1 MQTNA
6 VTNDS
11 GYDGECYVC
20 NDSGTK
26 QKFGCPMS
34 FFFNNVTNIEDS
46 IDILKQSVTNIQE
59 NVTNVTQVVNNII
72 QEGALNLGKWR
83 IYVNEEGNLIID
95 TEALAA
101 AGKSI
106 TFKDIEI

>member
-1 MQTNA
+1 MPGA
-6 VTNDS
+6 IIKKGASVRYS
-11 GYDGECYVC
+11 IVAE
-20 NDSGTK
+20 
-26 QKFGCPMS
+26 
-34 FFFNNVTNIEDS
+34 NVVVE
-46 IDILKQSVTNIQE
+46 E
-59 NVTNVTQVVNNII
+59 NVTNVTQVVSNII